1 MKELKNT
8 LGWFFRQTRGY
19 HSAFWG
25 ICLTGILRICAQLG
39 FVWILKRLV
48 DIATG
53 RSDSSLYL
61 SIGLMVIILLC
72 QLSFSALTYRQR
84 EIIRVKLGNHLR
96 SVLFSSVMRSQW
108 MGREKLHTG
117 DTMNRLEEDVRVVG
131 QLYCDQLPAIV
142 MVGFQ
147 LLAASAFL
155 YVLQPALLLI
165 LLFIMPVA
173 LVMSKLFFKI
183 TRRITGQI
191 RQNDSEVQSHVQ
203 EHLQNRTLV
212 LTMGQTELIE
222 NQLDT
227 LQGEG
232 LNLNLKRLSFNVRSR
247 FFVQLGFMT
256 GYSVAFIWGIL
267 GLMEGTVTYGMLTAF
282 LQLVNQIQRPIVD
295 LSQYLPHLIQSYT
308 SIERLK
314 ELAVLPQEEQAE
326 EHRLSGPVG
335 IRIENLTYSYPDA
348 ENATLQQLS
357 YDFEPC
363 TSTAIVGETG
373 AGKSTLMRLML
384 ALLKP
389 DAGSITLY
397 DKEVSLPASVSTRCN
412 FMYVP
417 QGNSLISGTVR
428 ENLLLGNPEATD
440 EEMTQALHLAAADF
454 ILERAEGLDT
464 PCSEKGAGLSE
475 GQAQRIAIARAL
487 LQPGNILVLDEASSA
502 LDEETERQ
510 ILHNLSQQSTLDR
523 KTIIWI
529 THHAQVSQYM
539 ERCLQL

>member
-8 LGWFFRQTRGY
+8 LGWFFRQTKSY

-61 SIGLMVIILLC
+61 SIGLMVVILLC

-267 GLMEGTVTYGMLTAF
+267 GLMAGTVTYGMLTAF

-454 ILERAEGLDT
+454 ILERIEGLDT

-487 LQPGNILVLDEASSA
+487 LQPGNILVLDESSSA

>member
-8 LGWFFRQTRGY
+8 LGWFYRQTKGY
-19 HSAFWG
+19 HATFWG

-53 RSDSSLYL
+53 RSDSSLYI
-61 SIGLMVIILLC
+61 SIGLMVVILLC

-84 EIIRVKLGNHLR
+84 EMIRVKLGNHLR

-117 DTMNRLEEDVRVVG
+117 DTMNRLEEDVRVVS
-131 QLYCDQLPAIV
+131 QLYTDYLPAII

-147 LLAASAFL
+147 LLAASVFL
-155 YVLQPALLLI
+155 YILQPTLLLI
-165 LLFIMPVA
+165 LLFIMPIA
-173 LVMSKLFFKI
+173 LIMSKLYFKV
-183 TRRITGQI
+183 TRKITGQI

-267 GLMEGTVTYGMLTAF
+267 GLMAGTVTYGMLTAF

-314 ELAVLPQEEQAE
+314 ELAVLPQEEQTQ
-326 EHRLSGPVG
+326 EHRLAGPVG
-335 IRIENLTYSYPDA
+335 IRIQDLTYSYPDA
-348 ENATLQQLS
+348 ENATLQHLS
-357 YDFEPC
+357 FNFEPL

-397 DKEVSLPASVSTRCN
+397 DGAESILASVSTRCN

-428 ENLLLGNPEATD
+428 ENLLLGNPEATE
-440 EEMTQALHLAAADF
+440 EEMTQALQLAAAHF
-454 ILERAEGLDT
+454 ILERPEGLDT

-502 LDEETERQ
+502 LDEDTERQ
-510 ILHNLSQQSTLDR
+510 ILQNLSQQSAQGQ

>member
-1 MKELKNT
+1 MKELKKT

-61 SIGLMVIILLC
+61 SIGLMVVILLC

-131 QLYCDQLPAIV
+131 QLYCDQLPSIV

-191 RQNDSEVQSHVQ
+191 RQNDSEVQSHVR

-267 GLMEGTVTYGMLTAF
+267 GLMAGTVTYGMLTAF

-454 ILERAEGLDT
+454 ILERPEGLDT